1 MGKHKTEPV
10 KPEAKVQV
18 LVVQADGEKY
28 LEKKPMEC
36 RRMLVLLLTSQ
47 GKE

>member
-28 LEKKPMEC
+28 LEKKTNGVQENAGFVIDKS
-36 RRMLVLLLTSQ
+36 R
-47 GKE
+47 